1 MAAIQRGTTYE
12 YKKAFTNNS
21 KHFVGFDYTII
32 NSEED
37 AKANNRDIIRI
48 EPFTMKTASGN
59 NYYSLTWTDVDIQ
72 VKYGSSV
79 LVTKTCTR
87 RFRMAGSS
95 GTYGSFNT
103 KYYFKQAPA
112 SSAGDTWSGS
122 NPTQNAIG
130 VNGRKVNG
138 YKHINTLD
146 YLGTHGDNYGLIVTV
161 PHNEDGTPKGNI
173 TVTIGSNRSDGYGT
187 DSTPC
192 KPSGSF
198 ELPKIDRGTKIW
210 VYNGSTWNKTAPVHL
225 QGEAS
230 GEQHYIYKYNGST
243 WVKYF
248 G

>member
-1 MAAIQRGTTYE
+1 MAAINRGQTYE

-21 KHFVGFDYTII
+21 KHYVGFDYTII

-48 EPFTMKTASGN
+48 EPFTMKTATGN

-72 VKYGSSV
+72 VKYGNTV

-87 RFRMAGSS
+87 RYRMSS
-95 GTYGSFNT
+95 YGDNNT
-103 KYYFKQAPA
+103 KYYFKQVDTGYN
-112 SSAGDTWSGS
+112 SGGDTWSGS
-122 NPTQNAIG
+122 HPTQNAIG
-130 VNGRKVNG
+130 INGRKVNG

-146 YLGTHGDNYGLIVTV
+146 LLNTHGANYGLIVTV
-161 PHNEDGTPKGNI
+161 PHNDDGTPKGTI
-173 TVTIGSNRSDGYGT
+173 TVTIGSNRKDGYGN
-187 DSTPC
+187 DDTPC
-192 KPSGSF
+192 KPVGTF

-210 VYNGSTWNKTAPVHL
+210 VFNGTTWEKKAMIHTK
-225 QGEAS
+225 GEAT
-230 GEQHYIYKYNGST
+230 GEQHYIYKYNGSS